1 MPRVEY
7 LVRGGPMANKIWVDM
22 EGWGVEFLG
31 RLASRTGRAPRMA
44 PHLAVGLRGER
55 EALFELRRRG
65 YTVVARRW
73 KSSKLRGDL
82 DLVAWEGGW
91 LCFVE
96 VKTRSERREVT
107 PAEGAVDEGKRKM
120 LRRMGQAYLRGF
132 PEERRGEIPV
142 RFDVVTVYLHGGRAE
157 FEVYRGA
164 FGWG

>member
-1 MPRVEY
+1 VE
-7 LVRGGPMANKIWVDM
+7 
-22 EGWGVEFLG
+22 EFEVE
-31 RLASRTGRAPRMA
+31 
-44 PHLAVGLRGER
+44 
-55 EALFELRRRG
+55 
-65 YTVVARRW
+65 
-73 KSSKLRGDL
+73 GDL

-107 PAEGAVDEGKRKM
+107 PAEGAVDEEKRKM